1 MKTSHKS
8 DEFKKNKKG
17 GVPQIQSPSPIRN
30 GDRAL
35 TSACW
40 KDEKNYRNKP
50 FYIEIIVSNCW
61 YNYNEFNINKTW
73 LFLNKRNCSTVQ
85 INYYHNTNI
94 LMFQNKLIS

>member
-8 DEFKKNKKG
+8 DEFKKKEEKKR
-17 GVPQIQSPSPIRN
+17 GVPQSPIRN

-50 FYIEIIVSNCW
+50 IQ
-61 YNYNEFNINKTW
+61 
-73 LFLNKRNCSTVQ
+73 LGD
-85 INYYHNTNI
+85 
-94 LMFQNKLIS
+94 